1 MKNDISV
8 SDPLTADPL
17 APLHRL
23 PALGDRSSV
32 VRLSSAAREYELQNL
47 EVESTLL
54 CCLLHAYSVSSYI
67 IRERNVIWLSYSSM
81 HT

>member
-32 VRLSSAAREYELQNL
+32 VRLSSAAREMPTTCIQCEL
-47 EVESTLL
+47 V
-54 CCLLHAYSVSSYI
+54 Y
-67 IRERNVIWLSYSSM
+67 

>member
-47 EVESTLL
+47 PCYV
-54 CCLLHAYSVSSYI
+54 CLL
-67 IRERNVIWLSYSSM
+67 M
-81 HT
+81 HTV